1 MVVVVVV
8 LVVRTQ
14 ELHKTGH
21 DVLTT
26 SIVEQNFPSSSV
38 QYAGSWTLLQLGT
51 VVVVV
56 VAVVMVVVVSGH
68 VPQTAGHVDC
78 K

>member
-1 MVVVVVV
+1 M
-8 LVVRTQ
+8 Q
-14 ELHKTGH
+14 A
-21 DVLTT
+21 
-26 SIVEQNFPSSSV
+26 
-38 QYAGSWTLLQLGT
+38 AGSGTLLQLGT